1 MFEGRH
7 IDYRSS
13 KVDTSITDLRRSTHR
28 SSKVNTSICKGD
40 TSIFESR
47 HIDLR
52 RWTHRDIDV
61 RTATHRSSKGDT
73 SIFES
78 RHFDLRK
85 STHRSSKIEGG
96 NITPTIRRRILSTT
110 ALLSPWSRRSYTRSY
125 VHVELEFT
133 YLSGL
138 VINISLC
145 IGYTICLYIAYI
157 RPQPLGCL
165 GSPMVPT
172 RIPPESHPSGS
183 FFILC
188 EKKVARVGF

>member
-28 SSKVNTSICKGD
+28 SSVFEGQHIHLRRSTHRSSKVDTSISEGRHIV
-40 TSIFESR
+40 TSIFEGR

-52 RWTHRDIDV
+52 R
-61 RTATHRSSKGDT
+61 ATHRSSKGDT

-78 RHFDLRK
+78 RHIDLRK

-110 ALLSPWSRRSYTRSY
+110 ALLSPWSWSRRSYTRSY
-125 VHVELEFT
+125 IRT
-133 YLSGL
+133 CIK
-138 VINISLC
+138 INNI
-145 IGYTICLYIAYI
+145 
-157 RPQPLGCL
+157 
-165 GSPMVPT
+165 
-172 RIPPESHPSGS
+172 
-183 FFILC
+183 
-188 EKKVARVGF
+188 